1 MLTQERI
8 EQAVNE
14 GADLVI
20 ADLDLGDRDMDL
32 LGLAVVTIIDRT
44 FTGKPEDGLDDVIR
58 RNYQDVT
65 PEDVRSWMD

>member
-1 MLTQERI
+1 M
-8 EQAVNE
+8 NE

-32 LGLAVVTIIDRT
+32 LGLTVVTIIDRI
-44 FTGKPEDGLDDVIR
+44 FTGKPEDGLDDVIS